1 MTMSDKEKNPFNKNL
16 DNDEDTEGLLDSDD
30 LLSLNDF
37 DSSFSVPKFST
48 KSNTYS
54 NNFIES
60 EELDEKQSVVE
71 ISKPEE
77 DESKAEVYI
86 NRLKSGELESIE
98 VVASN
103 GERILIR
110 FEIDDNNNEETNNEN
125 VEDTEKEIPN
135 TNPEDELD
143 IGDENIE

>member
-1 MTMSDKEKNPFNKNL
+1 MSEKEKNPFDKDL
-16 DNDEDTEGLLDSDD
+16 DSDSETEGLLDSDE

-60 EELDEKQSVVE
+60 EDLDENQSVVE

-86 NRLKSGELESIE
+86 NRMKTGELESIE

-110 FEIDDNNNEETNNEN
+110 FEIDDEN
-125 VEDTEKEIPN
+125 DNDSHEDKSDESGLVEN
-135 TNPEDELD
+135 
-143 IGDENIE
+143 

>member
-1 MTMSDKEKNPFNKNL
+1 MSDKEKNPFNKNL

-110 FEIDDNNNEETNNEN
+110 FEIDDEN
-125 VEDTEKEIPN
+125 DNDSHEDKSDESGFVEN
-135 TNPEDELD
+135 
-143 IGDENIE
+143 

>member
-110 FEIDDNNNEETNNEN
+110 FEIDDEN
-125 VEDTEKEIPN
+125 DNDSREDKSDESGLVEN
-135 TNPEDELD
+135 
-143 IGDENIE
+143 

>member
-1 MTMSDKEKNPFNKNL
+1 MKMSDKEKNPFDKNL
-16 DNDEDTEGLLDSDD
+16 DSEHDTDGLLDTDD

-48 KSNTYS
+48 KSNTYA
-54 NNFIES
+54 NNHIES
-60 EELDEKQSVVE
+60 EDLDEKQSVVE

-77 DESKAEVYI
+77 DESNAEVYI
-86 NRLKSGELESIE
+86 NRMKSGELESIE

-110 FEIDDNNNEETNNEN
+110 FEVDDDIVNTNTQTTNTQS
-125 VEDTEKEIPN
+125 DSEKEIPN
-135 TNPEDELD
+135 TDPEDEL
-143 IGDENIE
+143 GIED

>member
-48 KSNTYS
+48 KSNTYA

-110 FEIDDNNNEETNNEN
+110 FEIDDENGETNNEN

>member
-1 MTMSDKEKNPFNKNL
+1 MTMSEKEKNPFDKNL
-16 DNDEDTEGLLDSDD
+16 DSEHDTDGLLDTDD

-77 DESKAEVYI
+77 EESNAEVYI
-86 NRLKSGELESIE
+86 NRMKTGELESIE

-110 FEIDDNNNEETNNEN
+110 FEVDDDIVNTTTQTASPEA
-125 VEDTEKEIPN
+125 DSEKEIPN
-135 TNPEDELD
+135 TSPDDELD
-143 IGDENIE
+143 IEG

>member
-1 MTMSDKEKNPFNKNL
+1 MSKKEKNPFDKNL
-16 DNDEDTEGLLDSDD
+16 NSEHDTDGLLDTDD

-60 EELDEKQSVVE
+60 EDLDEGQSVVE

-77 DESKAEVYI
+77 DESNAEVYI
-86 NRLKSGELESIE
+86 NRMKSGELESIE

-110 FEIDDNNNEETNNEN
+110 FEVDDNIVNTTTQTASPEA
-125 VEDTEKEIPN
+125 DPEKKIPN
-135 TNPEDELD
+135 KNPEDEL
-143 IGDENIE
+143 GIED

>member
-1 MTMSDKEKNPFNKNL
+1 MSDKEKNPFNKNL

>member
-110 FEIDDNNNEETNNEN
+110 FEIDDTKNVETNYEN
-125 VEDTEKEIPN
+125 VEASEKEIPN

-143 IGDENIE
+143 IEDENL